1 MVSSRCFLA
10 FILGCLV
17 VIGPGFAQ
25 GRTTKGEKPL
35 SISQGKKVELTDF
48 YVKGRTT
55 IFEFTSEY
63 CPPCRAYA
71 DPLYQLHRQR
81 DDLAVVK
88 VDINRVE
95 MHRIDWESP
104 VAVQYGLRSI
114 PYFKIVGPD
123 EKLIAE
129 GQEARRLVDG
139 WIARLD

>member
-1 MVSSRCFLA
+1 MHPSKSLFVLLLSCL
-10 FILGCLV
+10 ILV
-17 VIGPGFAQ
+17 ASAYSQ

-35 SISQGKKVELTDF
+35 SISQGKKVELAHF
-48 YVKGRTT
+48 LVKDRTT

-63 CPPCRAYA
+63 CPPCRVYA
-71 DPLYQLHRQR
+71 DPLYQLHRER
-81 DDLAVVK
+81 KDLAVVK

-114 PYFKIVGPD
+114 PYFKIYGPD

-129 GQEARRLVDG
+129 GQAARRMVDG
-139 WIARLD
+139 WIASLP